1 MRLEPDC
8 VRNILLAIE
17 SLDFGRTVTIRALSE
32 MLPQHPCDQLE
43 YTCLKLAEG
52 DLIQVSDIQM
62 PGRPVP
68 SIKSID
74 GLTYKGHEFLSN
86 IRSDNIWSGVKSVG
100 AKIGISSVSGLTQIA
115 SSVVAALIKAHFG
128 L

>member
-32 MLPQHPCDQLE
+32 MLPQHPSDQLE

-100 AKIGISSVSGLTQIA
+100 AKIGVSSISGMTQIA